1 MSSTAT
7 ANFDITYSGF
17 CRREASRTLKL
28 GEILKLRNMLTSEQ
42 LQAALNIQRLSNHKF
57 KLGEILVAQN
67 LISQIDLQK
76 GLMEQA
82 WRKHGFWV
90 ID

>member
-1 MSSTAT
+1 MSSTAI
-7 ANFDITYSGF
+7 ANFDISYSGF
-17 CRREASRTLKL
+17 CQREASSALKL
-28 GEILKLRNMLTSEQ
+28 GEILQLRNMVTPEQ
-42 LQAALNIQRLSNHKF
+42 LQVALNIQRLSNRKF